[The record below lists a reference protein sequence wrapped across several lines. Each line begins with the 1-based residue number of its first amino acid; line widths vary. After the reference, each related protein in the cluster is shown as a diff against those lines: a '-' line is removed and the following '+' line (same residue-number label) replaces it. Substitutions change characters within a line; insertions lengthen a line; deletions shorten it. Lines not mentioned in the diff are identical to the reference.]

1 MAHAHALTIAFF
13 GRLAESVGREV
24 SIDVD
29 MPCNV
34 ADLRERLAD
43 SLPQIGDDLINPRIR
58 VCVADTL
65 VPDDF
70 VIAEKRRIEILSPLS
85 GG

>member
-1 MAHAHALTIAFF
+1 MAHALTITFF
-13 GRLAESVGREV
+13 GRLADSVGREV

-29 MPCNV
+29 MPCSV
-34 ADLRERLAD
+34 ATLRERLAK
-43 SLPQIGDDLINPRIR
+43 SLPQISDDLINPRIR

-70 VIAEKRRIEILSPLS
+70 IIAKEGRIEILSPLS